1 MEENMKHLSIVIC
14 TILLIIPCLARAQG
28 DSVYVVTP
36 EDSAYLELVVK
47 ALASPDS
54 VDYTPIRHAYIKTSF
69 CTPTIG
75 DAGMLSAMRK
85 AYSEGRYDDAILY
98 GEKIVKGHFVNSRA
112 HMTLD
117 MAYEK
122 IGEQEKAS
130 FYYLIAYGLIQSI
143 LASGDGK
150 SPKTAYQVIA
160 VSEEYVITD
169 VLGYKVKKQSLL
181 DHEGSSYD
189 MLDVTN
195 VKTEEETT
203 IYFNIDIPMKL
214 YELEFE

>member
-1 MEENMKHLSIVIC
+1 MKG
-14 TILLIIPCLARAQG
+14 TKLIIITLFAICVIPSLAHAQG
-28 DSVYVVTP
+28 DTVYVVTP
-36 EDSAYLELVVK
+36 EDSAYLELVVW
-47 ALASPDS
+47 ALAKPDS
-54 VDYTPIRHAYIKTSF
+54 VDYTPIRHAYTKTSF

-75 DAGMLSAMRK
+75 DADMIAAMRK
-85 AYSEGRYDDAILY
+85 AYNEARYNDAILY

-150 SPKTAYQVIA
+150 SLETAYQVIA

-169 VLGYKVKKQSLL
+169 VLGFKVKKQSLI
-181 DHEGSSYD
+181 DHEGASFD
-189 MLDVTN
+189 LLEVTN
-195 VKTEEETT
+195 VKTDEETT
-203 IYFNIDIPMKL
+203 IYFNVDIPMKL
-214 YELEFE
+214 YEMEFE